1 MNMSY
6 RTVSASITRLAPEE
20 LTAITRPSDIDGF
33 IMIIE
38 RSPSSHPAASVSSN
52 QSPASSSVFC
62 SSSPARSVICLGS
75 PHSSESQSVIDLG
88 SPARSE
94 SVICLSS
101 PAWSDSSSVICIG
114 SPAWSDSSSVIC
126 IGSPPPL
133 RAGIDTPFS
142 PSNSEPTS
150 ELTYTP
156 LSDVLQAEIPPVS
169 NQINDIV
176 ENNDDAVTVRNQEN
190 VPETVRVQAEIHHQQ
205 NESDDKFQAQSETHV
220 GHTND
225 ISLVEPPELLH
236 INGYYYERVSHPVVK
251 PAVSRGKPW
260 AQLVLDRNKELLDAE
275 KKGKRKAKIPTVEN
289 EEQIDMRSKKRKVE
303 EMTHQRQQPHA
314 PQQQPCAQQ
323 QQQHQSYAQQQP
335 QSQQQQQPRARQRQ
349 QSSTQQQ
356 QQQQSSTLDPNYR
369 IPKLKLKLKLQKNES
384 GEGNSTSSMNFDE
397 LTNPS
402 ASSSGEFQIS
412 SISDPVIRD
421 HASDDL
427 SDTDL
432 SRVEFDQ
439 LIKIHR
445 KNSR

>member
-275 KKGKRKAKIPTVEN
+275 KKGKRVKLPAEELKRRDAERKKKQRRLKKEEKEAQKAKIPTVEN
-289 EEQIDMRSKKRKVE
+289 EEQIDM
-303 EMTHQRQQPHA
+303 
-314 PQQQPCAQQ
+314 
-323 QQQHQSYAQQQP
+323 
-335 QSQQQQQPRARQRQ
+335 
-349 QSSTQQQ
+349 
-356 QQQQSSTLDPNYR
+356 R